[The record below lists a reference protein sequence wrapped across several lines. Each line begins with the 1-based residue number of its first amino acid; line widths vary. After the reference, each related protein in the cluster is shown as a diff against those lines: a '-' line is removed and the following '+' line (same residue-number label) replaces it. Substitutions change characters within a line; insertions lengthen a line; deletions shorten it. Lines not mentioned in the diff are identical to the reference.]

1 MSGFVHMQSESE
13 SESAS
18 AAAAMRGQAL
28 TEFLVIS
35 LVLISLFLLLPVI
48 GKYQDISHASQ
59 MASRYAAFD
68 AVLRNDGNNSEKS
81 PAQLQNEVRQR
92 YFGPAEAGI
101 KALEQG
107 AALKDYWNDPFGN
120 PLIRNPA
127 DIALSFGASHG
138 ENHADGY
145 ARASDTQ
152 LFPLAGLAG
161 LSRKGIYRAN
171 VAVKLA
177 NLPEGIR
184 SIEPF
189 DKLDLVIER
198 HASVLPDAW
207 TAASPMQAEQRFGR
221 MAPINEVM
229 PESLISLAINYVDLG
244 RVEAPRFGN
253 LPAWRDVVPQDR
265 LQGRKAP

>member
-1 MSGFVHMQSESE
+1 MNGLMHKRGARAGTGV
-13 SESAS
+13 AV
-18 AAAAMRGQAL
+18 RGQAL

-35 LVLISLFLLLPVI
+35 LVLIPLFLLLPVI

-81 PAQLQNEVRQR
+81 PAQLQNELRQR

-101 KALEQG
+101 KSVSEQG
-107 AALKDYWNDPFGN
+107 AALKDYWNDPFGR

-138 ENHADGY
+138 DGHADGY
-145 ARASDTQ
+145 AKASDTQ
-152 LFPLAGLAG
+152 LFPLASLAG
-161 LSRKGIYRAN
+161 LSTNGIYRAN
-171 VAVKLA
+171 VAVRLA
-177 NLPEGIR
+177 NLPQGVR

-189 DKLDLVIER
+189 DRLDLTIER

-207 TAASPMQAEQRFGR
+207 TAASPVQAEQRFGR
-221 MAPINEVM
+221 MAPINAVM
-229 PESLISLAINYVDLG
+229 PEGLISLAIKYVDLG
-244 RVEAPRFGN
+244 KVEAPRFGN
-253 LPAWRDVVPQDR
+253 LAAWRDVVPQDR
-265 LQGRKAP
+265 LQGRKNP